1 MHFCKRETNK
11 YVSISR
17 CSKDKPIK
25 NLEISDRNAVEMPDI
40 TTKYSD
46 SRCHILLKNQS
57 NEEKRLKIRS
67 VSLLSVWEQNQFEMT
82 FMAA

>member
-1 MHFCKRETNK
+1 MSAFQGAVKTNLLK
-11 YVSISR
+11 AQRS
-17 CSKDKPIK
+17 
-25 NLEISDRNAVEMPDI
+25 SDRNAVEMPDI

-46 SRCHILLKNQS
+46 SKCHTLLKNQS

-67 VSLLSVWEQNQFEMT
+67 VSLLSVWEKKQFAMT

>member
-1 MHFCKRETNK
+1 MSSFQGSVKTNLLK
-11 YVSISR
+11 AQRY
-17 CSKDKPIK
+17 
-25 NLEISDRNAVEMPDI
+25 SDRSAEEMPDI

-46 SRCHILLKNQS
+46 SKCHTLFKNQS

-67 VSLLSVWEQNQFEMT
+67 ISLLSVWEKKQFVMT

>member
-1 MHFCKRETNK
+1 MSSFQGTVKTNLLK
-11 YVSISR
+11 AQSY
-17 CSKDKPIK
+17 
-25 NLEISDRNAVEMPDI
+25 SDRSAVEMPDI

-46 SRCHILLKNQS
+46 SKCHTFLKNQS

-67 VSLLSVWEQNQFEMT
+67 ISLLSVWEKKQFVMT

>member
-1 MHFCKRETNK
+1 MSAFQGAVKTNLLK
-11 YVSISR
+11 AQRS
-17 CSKDKPIK
+17 
-25 NLEISDRNAVEMPDI
+25 SDRNAVEMPDI

-46 SRCHILLKNQS
+46 SKCHTLLKNQS

-67 VSLLSVWEQNQFEMT
+67 ISLLSVWEKKQFAMT

>member
-1 MHFCKRETNK
+1 MHFCNRETNK

-25 NLEISDRNAVEMPDI
+25 SSEISDRNAVEMPDI

-46 SRCHILLKNQS
+46 SKCHILLKNQS

-67 VSLLSVWEQNQFEMT
+67 VSLLPVWEQKQFAMT